1 MTRDEILARLRA
13 HADELRRRYG
23 VDSAILFGSRARS
36 AARDGSD
43 IDVAIRF
50 SPPAPA
56 SVMAVCG
63 VSGYLSAALGVD
75 VDVIEL
81 PASDPALNAAIER
94 DGVPITT
101 AGMDKLKLDALR
113 AKIDR
118 GMADFEAG
126 RTFSHEAVFAQ
137 IGETISKR

>member
-81 PASDPALNAAIER
+81 PATDPALNAAIER
-94 DGVPITT
+94 HGVPNAR
-101 AGMDKLKLDALR
+101 AGTETLKVDALR
-113 AKIDR
+113 AKN
-118 GMADFEAG
+118 
-126 RTFSHEAVFAQ
+126 
-137 IGETISKR
+137 

>member
-1 MTRDEILARLRA
+1 
-13 HADELRRRYG
+13 

-63 VSGYLSAALGVD
+63 VSGYLSDALGVD
-75 VDVIEL
+75 VDIVQL
-81 PASDPALNAAIER
+81 PVSDPGLSEAIER
-94 DGVPITT
+94 DG
-101 AGMDKLKLDALR
+101 AR
-113 AKIDR
+113 A
-118 GMADFEAG
+118 F
-126 RTFSHEAVFAQ
+126 
-137 IGETISKR
+137 